1 MSCRYCSRLLRWQWS
16 SRPGRWG
23 SARAASP
30 CIRRRARRRGYRTSY
45 ELAYLAGGPERNAVT
60 VIEALARGHIIS
72 VDGKGQVAL
81 RESHGQAAAEAS
93 TGGLVPAQLAPVAAG
108 RLPAAGVAAHRDAGG
123 GGVRGGGV
131 DLVPDRGQA
140 ARQRG

>member
-1 MSCRYCSRLLRWQWS
+1 MPLLLS
-16 SRPGRWG
+16 V
-23 SARAASP
+23 AAVAVVLAAGALG
-30 CIRRRARRRGYRTSY
+30 IGARRQSLHTPEGAATRVPDVY